1 MGLSMNETDTAK
13 LAEVET
19 KLLTLKDN
27 IAVYDSDSPKSSLI
41 SGDCNV
47 GYCWAAEV
55 ALAMDENPSIKIVFL
70 KRAHINSLIT
80 GQSQRVPRTMIM
92 Q

>member
-41 SGDCNV
+41 SGDCNI
-47 GYCWAAEV
+47 GYCWSAEV
-55 ALAMDENPSIKIVFL
+55 ALAMDENPSRLYSL